1 MHWRISSLVKAF
13 VTPQTS
19 LGDLDAASAAT
30 LIAAAADIAIVVD
43 AVGMILDLAFHSAD
57 LAAEL
62 PNADGWV
69 GRNLVET
76 VAADSRAKTEQLL
89 RHAGTEAAARWRHIN
104 HVNPQGASVPVL
116 YSAAPA
122 SEDGRVVAFGRDL
135 RAVSA
140 LQQRLVNAQQ
150 SLDRDYARL
159 REVEMRYR
167 LLFQSSTDSVLVVDA
182 ARNRVA
188 EVNPAASEMLDA
200 PGDHLIGKALL
211 DLFTAESAPAIQ
223 AHLAAVRAGGRADNA
238 PALLADGKTAV
249 SLAAALFR
257 QDAATLFLVR
267 LARQQPRA
275 AASPAESVRARL
287 LAVVDHG
294 PDAFVLA
301 DHDGTVLAANAA
313 FLDMAQLASEDQARG
328 ESLDRWLGQSALD
341 LHVLISNVRSRGA
354 IRFFA
359 TSVRGE
365 NGATAQVEV
374 SAVAVAANG
383 GQPNFGFAI
392 RNVGPRLRTESR
404 IGRDLPRSVE
414 QLTELIGRV
423 ALKDLV
429 REATDVIERLC
440 IEAALE
446 LTGDNR
452 ASAAEMLGLSRQ
464 SLYVKL
470 RRYGLGDLDN
480 DGHD

>member
-13 VTPQTS
+13 LTPQTS

-30 LIAAAADIAIVVD
+30 LLAAAADMAIIVD
-43 AVGMILDLAFHSAD
+43 AAGVVRDLAFHSAE
-57 LAAEL
+57 LSAEL
-62 PNADGWV
+62 PNADGWI
-69 GRNLVET
+69 GQPFIET
-76 VAADSRAKTEQLL
+76 VASDSRAKSESLL

-104 HVNPQGASVPVL
+104 HLNPRGASVPVL
-116 YSAAPA
+116 YSAAPVC
-122 SEDGRVVAFGRDL
+122 EDGRVVAFGRDL

-150 SLDRDYARL
+150 SLDRDYGRL

-167 LLFQSSTDSVLVVDA
+167 LLFQSSAESVLVVDA
-182 ARNRVA
+182 ARARVT
-188 EVNPAASEMLDA
+188 EVNPAARQLFAA
-200 PGDHLIGKALL
+200 PAEQLVGKSLA
-211 DLFTAESAPAIQ
+211 DLFAADSAAAIQ
-223 AHLAAVRAGGRADNA
+223 AHLAAVRAGGKTEDV
-238 PALLADGKTAV
+238 PVLLADGQTEV

-257 QDAATLFLVR
+257 QDTASLFLVR
-267 LARQQPRA
+267 LARARP
-275 AASPAESVRARL
+275 PAEASLGHDVRARL

-294 PDAFVLA
+294 PDAFVLT
-301 DHDGTVLAANAA
+301 DHDGQVLVANAA
-313 FLDMAQLASEDQARG
+313 FLDMAQLASEEQARG

-341 LHVLISNVRSRGA
+341 LSVLISNVRARGS

-365 NGATAQVEV
+365 GGATAQVEV

-383 GQPNFGFAI
+383 GHPNFGFAI

-452 ASAAEMLGLSRQ
+452 ASAAEMLGLIRQ